1 MTTLTPE
8 KFKELVL
15 EGQLPKVPIT
25 VNGDLDLQ
33 GCTGLTAIGNNL
45 TVNGYLDL
53 RNCAGLKALPENFTV
68 KGSLYLNGC
77 KALKALPNN
86 LTVNG
91 NLYLRN
97 CTGLTALPDNLT
109 VNGSLDLWNCTG
121 LKSFYTAKVS
131 GDILFEVSLIA
142 RIPHEELIKHLG
154 LSPEIDALIAKRF
167 KSGHD

>member
-1 MTTLTPE
+1 MTTYTE
-8 KFKELVL
+8 KKFKGLL
-15 EGQLPKVPIT
+15 LKRQLPKGSIT
-25 VNGDLDLQ
+25 VNGSL
-33 GCTGLTAIGNNL
+33 GLG
-45 TVNGYLDL
+45 
-53 RNCAGLKALPENFTV
+53 
-68 KGSLYLNGC
+68 
-77 KALKALPNN
+77 
-86 LTVNG
+86 
-91 NLYLRN
+91 N

-167 KSGHD
+167 K

>member
-45 TVNGYLDL
+45 TVNG
-53 RNCAGLKALPENFTV
+53 
-68 KGSLYLNGC
+68 
-77 KALKALPNN
+77 
-86 LTVNG
+86 

-97 CTGLTALPDNLT
+97 CTGLTALPENLT
-109 VNGSLDLWNCTG
+109 VNGSLDLDGCKGFTALPNNLTVKGSLSLEGCTG
-121 LKSFYTAKVS
+121 LKSFYKVKVQ
-131 GDILFEVSLIA
+131 GTIFFDDSLIS

-154 LSPEIDALIAKRF
+154 MSPEIDALIARRF
-167 KSGHD
+167 KEGP